1 MSVASLVKHNCPR
14 SPILSTELIGTTV
27 ERLEDFKLYL
37 VFLYNE
43 DTESHSPTQEF
54 LLRAQD

>member
-1 MSVASLVKHNCPR
+1 M
-14 SPILSTELIGTTV
+14 LSTELIGTTA